1 MRQDKSRQDKP
12 LRSEMGWST
21 RDRITVRGFD
31 LTADLLGKIDLGGMA
46 WLEITGRLPEPR
58 EAEVFNALLV
68 TLVEHGMTPQ
78 AISTRLISICAPE
91 AMQAAVAAGLLGVGS
106 VFAGGSEETA
116 RVLQGALAEK
126 PADADLAAI
135 ASAVVEDYVARKVPV
150 PGIGHPVHKPI
161 DPRTPVLFA
170 IAEKN
175 GFRGRY
181 VALLEAICATAER
194 RLGRSLPINATGAIG
209 AILSEL
215 GFPWRICRGVAIIG
229 RAVGLVGHVAE
240 EMRNPLGHEIYQR
253 IEHEVAQ
260 NAAAAQAEK

>member
-1 MRQDKSRQDKP
+1 MRDNKP
-12 LRSEMGWST
+12 LRSEMGWSS
-21 RDRITVRGFD
+21 RDKITVRGHD
-31 LTADLLGKIDLGGMA
+31 LTTELLGKIDLGGMA
-46 WLEITGRLPEPR
+46 WLEITGRFPTPA
-58 EAEVFNALLV
+58 EAEVFNALLI

-78 AISTRLISICAPE
+78 AISSRLISVCAPE

-106 VFAGGSEETA
+106 VFAGGSEQTA
-116 RVLQGALAEK
+116 RLLQTALAGTE
-126 PADADLAAI
+126 ARADLQAL
-135 ASAVVEDYVARKVPV
+135 ASDIVEDHVRRKVPV

-175 GFRGRY
+175 GFRGRH

-194 RLGRSLPINATGAIG
+194 KLNRSLPINATGAIG
-209 AILSEL
+209 AVLSEL

-240 EMRNPLGHEIYQR
+240 EMRNPLAYEIYER
-253 IEHEVAQ
+253 VEHEVMV
-260 NAAAAQAEK
+260 NATTERP